1 MKAITI
7 IMFVMILNIS
17 MSIINA
23 ANTIDPLFFETK
35 QPYSELYDDVTKE
48 KLASESYLSN
58 AGVSDTTQLTF
69 GDYFW
74 ATFKFAIIIGKGIIA
89 IPWLLNQFG
98 ITNFQI
104 KVFISSIIYL
114 VYLLGLYQWISNRAS
129 KSMY

>member
-7 IMFVMILNIS
+7 IIFVMILNVS
-17 MSIINA
+17 MSVINA
-23 ANTIDPLFFETK
+23 ANAIDPLFYETK

-48 KLASESYLSN
+48 KLTSEQYMSN
-58 AGVSDTTQLTF
+58 AGVQDTTQLTF

-74 ATFKFAIIIGKGIIA
+74 ATFKFTIVVGKGIVA
-89 IPWLLNQFG
+89 TPWLLNQFG

-104 KVFISSIIYL
+104 KVFISSIVYLIYL
-114 VYLLGLYQWISNRAS
+114 FGLYQWIANRAS